1 MRREKIE
8 DIEGLRKFYQD
19 NNCESS
25 AFMITA
31 ISEPDKLI
39 PPCKGNCEPVLIFL
53 KGLLN

>member
-39 PPCKGNCEPVLIFL
+39 PPYKGNCKPVLNFL
-53 KGLLN
+53 KGLSN